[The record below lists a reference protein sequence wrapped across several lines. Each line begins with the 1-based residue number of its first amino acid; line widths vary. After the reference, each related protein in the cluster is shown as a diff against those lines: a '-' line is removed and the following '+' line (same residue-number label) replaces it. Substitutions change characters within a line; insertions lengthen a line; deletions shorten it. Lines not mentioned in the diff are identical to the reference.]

1 MVRCLHFGSAL
12 LLSAYVAALCHASVI
27 DSNQSIALDSEV
39 AEPAGQS
46 SVKPGS
52 VVVDTDQL
60 TRLAK
65 YLAREEIQQVV
76 ASTNPVNA
84 FERMAE
90 PVMATA
96 PVPVSESPGSIDEN
110 TPLGQPRTGLR
121 LASGTSGPTTSS
133 WIVQTAVGLAAV
145 VGLILIGRGVIG
157 KLAGRSSVVGR
168 CSAIQVLARV
178 PVTPRSYLLLIR
190 LGSRI
195 LAVSE
200 SGSELHTLADISDGS
215 EVAELLAAVTADKPG
230 SSSANFANLFSRFN
244 SEYREEQDID
254 DEVAD
259 QGEFH
264 VDRTRDQISN
274 LASGL
279 RVLGHR
285 RGKME

>member
-1 MVRCLHFGSAL
+1 MVRCLHFGLTL

-27 DSNQSIALDSEV
+27 DSNQSITLDPEV
-39 AEPAGQS
+39 TKPAGQS
-46 SVKPGS
+46 PVKS
-52 VVVDTDQL
+52 DSAVVGTDQL

-65 YLAREEIQQVV
+65 HHAREETHQLVTT
-76 ASTNPVNA
+76 SNSVNA
-84 FERMAE
+84 FERVAE
-90 PVMATA
+90 PVVTTT
-96 PVPVSESPGSIDEN
+96 PVPDSKNPGSIDEN

-121 LASGTSGPTTSS
+121 LASGTSGGTTSS

-168 CSAIQVLARV
+168 CSAVQVLARV
-178 PVTPRSYLLLIR
+178 PVAPRSHLLLIR

-200 SGSELHTLADISDGS
+200 SGSELRTLANISDGG
-215 EVAELLAAVTADKPG
+215 EVAELLAAVTADKP
-230 SSSANFANLFSRFN
+230 SSSSTNFANLFSRFN
-244 SEYREEQDID
+244 SEYREEQDIGD
-254 DEVAD
+254 DAAD

-264 VDRTRDQISN
+264 IDRTRDQISN

-285 RGKME
+285 RGKLE